1 MMKKRRLRAFFIS
14 LSIIFVLAGCTQSGE
29 ESKNKDEQASA
40 SAEEKN
46 VNLIG
51 KVTLS
56 KSSGRIGDEVAITA
70 ESLKPEKPLKVV
82 WVDMEGSYQIEDN
95 YSFIGAAYEP
105 AEKVVAE
112 GKADADGKWAGA
124 FSIPDGFGD
133 DHDILVYQDDEVVAK
148 ANFFVETV
156 FTISPTSGPPGTEV
170 TIKGEGL
177 SWKMYGSLWHVNW
190 DNKYTGMITAVTTNG
205 KAVAVFRAAG
215 KKGLHSI
222 TVESGASG
230 FPYLSRDSSAINY
243 IHTHYFTFEIT
254 SDEPVTTASYVE
266 KAPEAADGGIQMPEP
281 KNKDGVKVAL
291 DRPEGT
297 VGEKVVLTAS
307 GLPKNEKVSFDW
319 HTMVGT
325 RVTKEGYGPEIF
337 DLGEA
342 ETDDKGNLTYE
353 FAIPDDLGGLPH
365 LIDVKVGDEVYGQA
379 YIVATGE
386 PGYQFIDIDFSW
398 ADNSQSWALTISSWA
413 DRFSTRAD
421 TLPSWALASFSW
433 ANNSR
438 SWALAPSSWAD
449 TFSSWALA
457 SSSWADNSQP
467 WALTYSSWADE
478 SPTRADTLPSWALA
492 SSSWADHSQSWALTH
507 SSWADTL
514 PSWALAHP
522 L

>member
-1 MMKKRRLRAFFIS
+1 MKKRRLRAFFIS

-112 GKADADGKWAGA
+112 GKADADGKWAGT

-379 YIVATGE
+379 YLRILPSIVSVSPSSGPVGTEFEVTIKGSGWTEFDNALAVLYNNSYIGYVCGFNSQGTVKLKLVATGE
-386 PGYQFIDIDFSW
+386 PGYQFIDIY
-398 ADNSQSWALTISSWA
+398 
-413 DRFSTRAD
+413 
-421 TLPSWALASFSW
+421 PSIYKGQQV
-433 ANNSR
+433 
-438 SWALAPSSWAD
+438 
-449 TFSSWALA
+449 
-457 SSSWADNSQP
+457 QP
-467 WALTYSSWADE
+467 TYYLRPMLTYRNDHPGTGIPAI
-478 SPTRADTLPSWALA
+478 RAMFEITE
-492 SSSWADHSQSWALTH
+492 
-507 SSWADTL
+507 
-514 PSWALAHP
+514 
-522 L
+522 

>member
-379 YIVATGE
+379 YLRILPSIVSVSPSSGPVGTEFEVTIKGSGWTEFDNALAVLYNNSYIGYVCGFNSQGTVKLKLVATGE
-386 PGYQFIDIDFSW
+386 PGYQFIDIY
-398 ADNSQSWALTISSWA
+398 
-413 DRFSTRAD
+413 
-421 TLPSWALASFSW
+421 PSIYKGQQV
-433 ANNSR
+433 
-438 SWALAPSSWAD
+438 
-449 TFSSWALA
+449 
-457 SSSWADNSQP
+457 QP
-467 WALTYSSWADE
+467 TYYLRPMLTYRNDHPGTGIPAI
-478 SPTRADTLPSWALA
+478 RAMFEITE
-492 SSSWADHSQSWALTH
+492 
-507 SSWADTL
+507 
-514 PSWALAHP
+514 
-522 L
+522 

>member
-112 GKADADGKWAGA
+112 GKADADGKWAGT

-379 YIVATGE
+379 YLRILPSIVSVSPSSGPVGTEFEVTIKGSGWTEFDNALAVLYNNSYIGYVCGFNSQGTVKLKLVATGE
-386 PGYQFIDIDFSW
+386 PGYQFIDIY
-398 ADNSQSWALTISSWA
+398 
-413 DRFSTRAD
+413 
-421 TLPSWALASFSW
+421 PSIYKGQQV
-433 ANNSR
+433 
-438 SWALAPSSWAD
+438 
-449 TFSSWALA
+449 
-457 SSSWADNSQP
+457 QP
-467 WALTYSSWADE
+467 TYYLRPMLTYRNDHPGTGIPAI
-478 SPTRADTLPSWALA
+478 RAMFEITE
-492 SSSWADHSQSWALTH
+492 
-507 SSWADTL
+507 
-514 PSWALAHP
+514 
-522 L
+522 